1 MALITWSDEYQLGIK
16 EIDAQH
22 QKLVAMINTLHD
34 AMKEGRG
41 KDVIQP
47 ILNELL
53 AYTKTHFAREE
64 ELFAKHGY
72 PTRDNHGRIHKSLTQ
87 QVIDLKAK
95 VDAGSGVLAV
105 QVMAFMKDW
114 LTAHILAEDKKYAP
128 FLKSKGVQ

>member
-22 QKLVAMINTLHD
+22 QKLVAMINTLHN

-53 AYTKTHFAREE
+53 AYTGA
-64 ELFAKHGY
+64 
-72 PTRDNHGRIHKSLTQ
+72 Q
-87 QVIDLKAK
+87 
-95 VDAGSGVLAV
+95 
-105 QVMAFMKDW
+105 
-114 LTAHILAEDKKYAP
+114 
-128 FLKSKGVQ
+128 